1 MDADRLRVARSRQQ
15 APLLKNV
22 GASERTS
29 AGYVPPLQ
37 RSGGTEVSNP
47 ASSSGESAANRA
59 QVKVRDNRKDGPL
72 QRAVRLGRFQ
82 TLPRLLVVLRSNGF
96 SCSERA
102 NSLRLRVSPRGCSYV
117 CSKGRQAANEGSRK
131 SD

>member
-47 ASSSGESAANRA
+47 ASSSSQSVSAGN
-59 QVKVRDNRKDGPL
+59 PE
-72 QRAVRLGRFQ
+72 AVREKPR
-82 TLPRLLVVLRSNGF
+82 TLAAF
-96 SCSERA
+96 
-102 NSLRLRVSPRGCSYV
+102 LRVAGDVRRDV
-117 CSKGRQAANEGSRK
+117 QATNRDS
-131 SD
+131 STLSL